1 MLIILADECKPREPS
16 DYDRIVC
23 AEIPDT
29 TLDCILHPR
38 LHRIVKR
45 CLIHGPC
52 GIAKKA
58 AVCMRGGSCS
68 KQFPKKFT
76 DTTSSTKDGYPL
88 YRRRDDSRTVEV
100 GGIKL
105 DNRWVVP
112 YNPYLL
118 LKYNAHINVE
128 ICSTV
133 SAVKYLNKYVYKGHD
148 RAIIGFQIGE
158 HSGTDHTKHVDEVS
172 NYLEARY
179 VSASEAC
186 YRIFAYEL
194 HANFPHVMKLALHLE
209 NQQSVVFGDHS
220 RMKVPIDINELSVCN
235 ISKQSSLAQLIR
247 RTNFLVWDEA
257 CMSNKHVANV

>member
-1 MLIILADECKPREPS
+1 M
-16 DYDRIVC
+16 
-23 AEIPDT
+23 
-29 TLDCILHPR
+29 
-38 LHRIVKR
+38 
-45 CLIHGPC
+45 
-52 GIAKKA
+52 
-58 AVCMRGGSCS
+58 
-68 KQFPKKFT
+68 
-76 DTTSSTKDGYPL
+76 
-88 YRRRDDSRTVEV
+88 
-100 GGIKL
+100 
-105 DNRWVVP
+105 
-112 YNPYLL
+112 

-257 CMSNKHVANV
+257 CMSNKHVAECVDRSLRDICSFGIPFGGKVVVFGGDFRQIPPVIKHGSRAKVVSSCLNRSYLWRHVKVMKLTIDMSLQICHFIKSQRSVNSLTFY